1 MSRPCEERERRSNPG
16 AKCWTTEGFPLD
28 GFASLAMTAVRDRP
42 RPHSRSREAASGS
55 QGKGLNALSF
65 ALDPGPRCARPGM
78 WHLASLLRR
87 FETRCSRKS
96 AVADFATMA

>member
-1 MSRPCEERERRSNPG
+1 MTASGIAPAHIPG
-16 AKCWTTEGFPLD
+16 AAKP
-28 GFASLAMTAVRDRP
+28 
-42 RPHSRSREAASGS
+42 ASGS